1 MCERPPRRFAP
12 SPPVPGGELF
22 ARTSVRG
29 YSAVVI
35 LPLFL
40 LLQVMSTEESLLYS
54 RVGKATTPDAKI
66 AVLQDWEK
74 KNPKSPVIGTVYEML
89 MVEYGK
95 KRDSN
100 RVVQYGEKALEID
113 PENLQALTTVAHEYA
128 LQGQSLERAAAY
140 AKRAK
145 ATVEKKKTAAPP
157 GVSKGDWTA
166 YLNRISASAD
176 GTLEYLRSIPRSL
189 IQRKRPAA

>member
-1 MCERPPRRFAP
+1 
-12 SPPVPGGELF
+12 V
-22 ARTSVRG
+22 SV
-29 YSAVVI
+29 YSAGVI
-35 LPLFL
+35 RLLLL

-54 RVGKATTPDAKI
+54 RVGKAATSDAKI
-66 AVLQDWEK
+66 GILLDWEK
-74 KNPKSPVIGTVYEML
+74 QNPKSPVIGTVYEML

-100 RVVQYGEKALEID
+100 RVVEYGEKALKVN

-128 LQGQSLERAAAY
+128 LQGRNLERAADY

-145 ATVEKKKTAAPP
+145 ATVEKKKTGAPP
-157 GVSKGDWTA
+157 GVSQREWTA
-166 YLNRISASAD
+166 YLNQISASAD